1 MASLAHAVAD
11 PVLGGRLRR
20 VVLALLLLWAV
31 AALSHLV
38 WAVFPPL
45 RNPLPETATVV
56 NPVAVATDASPSVQG
71 PDMERM
77 RAWHLF
83 GEVGADDRGG
93 APSPDPSRVAA
104 LEGIEKGARQ
114 TRLALKL
121 RGVMASSEDGLGQ
134 AIIEYQAQQDVYAVD
149 DKLPVAGQVVLA
161 KVMPAQ
167 VVLDHGGTYELL
179 RLFDESSLD
188 RQLPAPAAALQRPA
202 PPAPPPPAVQIDQR
216 DAAETTALAR
226 SYRERLYRDPQSLAE
241 VVSVSAVRENG
252 SLLGYRIAPGRDRE
266 QFEQLG
272 FRDGDLVTGVNGIAL
287 NDPANAAQLYRAMR
301 TAGVAVFEVQRQRQ
315 RVTVS
320 VRLDS
325 SAAP

>member
-1 MASLAHAVAD
+1 MSAQWRSNFGGGIAGRVAAALASLAHAVAD

-114 TRLALKL
+114 TRLALATG
-121 RGVMASSEDGLGQ
+121 R
-134 AIIEYQAQQDVYAVD
+134 
-149 DKLPVAGQVVLA
+149 AGA
-161 KVMPAQ
+161 
-167 VVLDHGGTYELL
+167 
-179 RLFDESSLD
+179 
-188 RQLPAPAAALQRPA
+188 
-202 PPAPPPPAVQIDQR
+202 
-216 DAAETTALAR
+216 DAA
-226 SYRERLYRDPQSLAE
+226 
-241 VVSVSAVRENG
+241 V
-252 SLLGYRIAPGRDRE
+252 
-266 QFEQLG
+266 
-272 FRDGDLVTGVNGIAL
+272 
-287 NDPANAAQLYRAMR
+287 
-301 TAGVAVFEVQRQRQ
+301 
-315 RVTVS
+315 
-320 VRLDS
+320 
-325 SAAP
+325 